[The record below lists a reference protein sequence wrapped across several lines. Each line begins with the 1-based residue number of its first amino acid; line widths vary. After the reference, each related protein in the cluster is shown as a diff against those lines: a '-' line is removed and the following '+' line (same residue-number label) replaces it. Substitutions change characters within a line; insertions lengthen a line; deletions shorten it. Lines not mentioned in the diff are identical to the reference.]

1 MSSSNY
7 SAEREKEK
15 KEKKVRDSKFNVLG
29 IIVLIIII
37 IIVACVIE
45 FILSKNLNNPSNK
58 IDYISGD
65 IYTGTSTFLTG
76 ILATIGICFTLY
88 FNQKIKD
95 KELYEAQKLKNQELL
110 NELDQKSEWRKE
122 LMNIAAKPVMQLE
135 DVYRILASLRFLPKS
150 KDEIEGEESEKK
162 EKQEST
168 NEHQDE
174 QESTNEHQDEQESTN
189 EHQEA
194 QNEEQSNEE
203 GKKVQKGTGNRKN
216 GSDQKEFDVISNYI
230 YKKLNMIL
238 NKILLGSIT
247 KKTYTKN
254 CLKIPLSIKNSEEIR
269 LYTKFLLK
277 HHWEYNQGE
286 KDKKKFKKKELEEFK
301 KVMEEIHRLNQ
312 EDNIKKDYYKT
323 DKIYTGDLEAYAK
336 KLKTNSEDK

>member
-7 SAEREKEK
+7 SAKREKEK
-15 KEKKVRDSKFNVLG
+15 KEKKVRDSKFNVSG
-29 IIVLIIII
+29 IIALIIV
-37 IIVACVIE
+37 IIVACIVE
-45 FILSKNLNNPSNK
+45 VILSKNLNNPSNN
-58 IDYISGD
+58 INYISGD

-150 KDEIEGEESEKK
+150 KDEIEGKESKQQEEQNVEK
-162 EKQEST
+162 
-168 NEHQDE
+168 
-174 QESTNEHQDEQESTN
+174 
-189 EHQEA
+189 
-194 QNEEQSNEE
+194 NEEQV
-203 GKKVQKGTGNRKN
+203 KKYEKNRKD

-230 YKKLNMIL
+230 YKRLNMIL
-238 NKILLGSIT
+238 NERLNNFSVNETLTDKILNRPFSIE
-247 KKTYTKN
+247 K
-254 CLKIPLSIKNSEEIR
+254 SEEIR

-277 HHWEYNQGE
+277 HHWEYNKGE
-286 KDKKKFKKKELEEFK
+286 EDKEEFKKKELSEFK
-301 KVMEEIHRLNQ
+301 NVIKEIYRLNEMDSIEEIYRLN
-312 EDNIKKDYYKT
+312 ENNNKKKEFYKI
-323 DKIYTGDLEAYAK
+323 DKIHTGELEVYA
-336 KLKTNSEDK
+336 NSLNNDSQDK

>member
-29 IIVLIIII
+29 IIVLIIIII

-162 EKQEST
+162 EK
-168 NEHQDE
+168 

>member
-29 IIVLIIII
+29 IIALIII

-45 FILSKNLNNPSNK
+45 FMLSKNLNKPSNK
-58 IDYISGD
+58 TGYISGD

-110 NELDQKSEWRKE
+110 NDLDQKSEWRKE
-122 LMNIAAKPVMQLE
+122 LMNIAAKPVMHLE
-135 DVYRILASLRFLPKS
+135 DVYRILASLRFLPKCE
-150 KDEIEGEESEKK
+150 KEIEGEESTRE
-162 EKQEST
+162 
-168 NEHQDE
+168 QDE
-174 QESTNEHQDEQESTN
+174 R
-189 EHQEA
+189 
-194 QNEEQSNEE
+194 QSNEE
-203 GKKVQKGTGNRKN
+203 GQKGQKDKGNRKG

-230 YKKLNMIL
+230 YKRLNTML
-238 NKILLGSIT
+238 NERLNNLSVNET
-247 KKTYTKN
+247 LTDEVLN
-254 CLKIPLSIKNSEEIR
+254 RPFSIKKNEEIR

-277 HHWEYNQGE
+277 HHWEYNKGE
-286 KDKKKFKKKELEEFK
+286 EDKEEFK
-301 KVMEEIHRLNQ
+301 NKELSEFKNVIKEIYRIN
-312 EDNIKKDYYKT
+312 EMDSIKEIYRINENNNKKTEFYKI
-323 DKIYTGDLEAYAK
+323 DKIHTGDLEAYAK
-336 KLKTNSEDK
+336 KLKTNNKDKK

>member
-7 SAEREKEK
+7 SAERE

-174 QESTNEHQDEQESTN
+174 QESTNEHQ
-189 EHQEA
+189 EA

-254 CLKIPLSIKNSEEIR
+254 FLKIPLSIKNSEEIR

>member
-174 QESTNEHQDEQESTN
+174 QESTNEHQ
-189 EHQEA
+189 EA

>member
-110 NELDQKSEWRKE
+110 NELDQKSEWRK
-122 LMNIAAKPVMQLE
+122 
-135 DVYRILASLRFLPKS
+135 
-150 KDEIEGEESEKK
+150 
-162 EKQEST
+162 
-168 NEHQDE
+168 
-174 QESTNEHQDEQESTN
+174 
-189 EHQEA
+189 
-194 QNEEQSNEE
+194 
-203 GKKVQKGTGNRKN
+203 
-216 GSDQKEFDVISNYI
+216 
-230 YKKLNMIL
+230 
-238 NKILLGSIT
+238 
-247 KKTYTKN
+247 
-254 CLKIPLSIKNSEEIR
+254 
-269 LYTKFLLK
+269 
-277 HHWEYNQGE
+277 
-286 KDKKKFKKKELEEFK
+286 
-301 KVMEEIHRLNQ
+301 
-312 EDNIKKDYYKT
+312 
-323 DKIYTGDLEAYAK
+323 
-336 KLKTNSEDK
+336 

>member
-7 SAEREKEK
+7 SAKREKEK
-15 KEKKVRDSKFNVLG
+15 KEKKVRDSKFNVSG
-29 IIVLIIII
+29 IIALIIV
-37 IIVACVIE
+37 IIVACIVE
-45 FILSKNLNNPSNK
+45 VILSKNLNNPSNN
-58 IDYISGD
+58 INYISGD

-150 KDEIEGEESEKK
+150 KDEIEGKESKQQEEQNVEK
-162 EKQEST
+162 
-168 NEHQDE
+168 
-174 QESTNEHQDEQESTN
+174 
-189 EHQEA
+189 
-194 QNEEQSNEE
+194 NEEQV
-203 GKKVQKGTGNRKN
+203 KKYEKNRKD

-230 YKKLNMIL
+230 YKRLNMIL
-238 NKILLGSIT
+238 NERLNNFSVNETLTDKILNRPFSIE
-247 KKTYTKN
+247 K
-254 CLKIPLSIKNSEEIR
+254 SEEIR

-277 HHWEYNQGE
+277 HHWEYNKGE
-286 KDKKKFKKKELEEFK
+286 EDKEDFKKKELSEFK
-301 KVMEEIHRLNQ
+301 NVIKEIYRLNEMDSIEEIYRLN
-312 EDNIKKDYYKT
+312 ENNNKKKEFYKI
-323 DKIYTGDLEAYAK
+323 DKIHTGELEVYA
-336 KLKTNSEDK
+336 NSLNNDSQDK